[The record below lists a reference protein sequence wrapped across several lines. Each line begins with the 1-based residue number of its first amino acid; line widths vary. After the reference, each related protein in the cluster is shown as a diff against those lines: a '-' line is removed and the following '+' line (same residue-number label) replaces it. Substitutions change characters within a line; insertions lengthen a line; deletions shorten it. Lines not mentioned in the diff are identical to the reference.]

1 MESTT
6 TEAIGNISEKEL
18 PGIRRAGAVSDT
30 P

>member
-1 MESTT
+1 MENTT

-18 PGIRRAGAVSDT
+18 PGIRRAGAVIDT